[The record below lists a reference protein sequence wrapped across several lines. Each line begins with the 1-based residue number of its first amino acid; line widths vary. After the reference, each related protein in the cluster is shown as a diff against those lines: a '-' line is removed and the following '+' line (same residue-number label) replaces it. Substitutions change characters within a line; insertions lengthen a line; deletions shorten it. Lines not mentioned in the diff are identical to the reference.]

1 MGGTFGQ
8 EPPRLPGPSGTHLP
22 AITAERLS
30 GEFPIPSRNFSRQRH
45 REGAPGKATVGHP
58 GRSFPARRLPA
69 DRARLSLVRPTL
81 EKWIMTAL
89 LTSLI
94 AFAVIFGGTFLV
106 MFVRGRLPDHRLSGD
121 TKEVMRLGTGL
132 VGTIAALLLG

>member
-1 MGGTFGQ
+1 
-8 EPPRLPGPSGTHLP
+8 
-22 AITAERLS
+22 
-30 GEFPIPSRNFSRQRH
+30 
-45 REGAPGKATVGHP
+45 
-58 GRSFPARRLPA
+58 
-69 DRARLSLVRPTL
+69 
-81 EKWIMTAL
+81 MTAL